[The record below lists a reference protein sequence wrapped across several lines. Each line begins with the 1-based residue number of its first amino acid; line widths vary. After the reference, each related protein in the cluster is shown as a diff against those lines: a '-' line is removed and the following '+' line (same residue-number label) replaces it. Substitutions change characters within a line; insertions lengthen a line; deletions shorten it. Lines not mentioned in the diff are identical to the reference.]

1 MNQYK
6 PMLAQS
12 IEHSFDDPVW
22 IYEIKWDGIRALA
35 YVGDTLSV
43 KSRNDKEL
51 LNNFPELNELSTLT
65 SNVVLDGEII
75 VFKEGHPD
83 FQEVARRNQLSN
95 PLEIN
100 EARIKNPATYIVF
113 DILEK
118 QEASLIDEP
127 LEKRLK
133 ILNNSVKQGKYVV
146 ISNPIRE
153 HGIQYYEI
161 AVKRD
166 LEGIIAKK
174 LSSTY
179 QPGTRSYDWLK
190 IKRVK
195 SCDCVIFGYTIGE
208 GAREDT
214 FGALLLGLYDEGK
227 PVYVGRVGTG
237 LTDSDLK
244 ELKKSLDKLKIEEKW
259 FDEPDIPIKS
269 IWVKPELVIEVG
281 YQEVTKDNRLRAP
294 RLLGFR
300 NDKPPELCSIIQIKP
315 QKLEEYY
322 TKRDFTISPE
332 PTGGYTKGEGNS
344 FVIQEHRSR
353 LTHWDFRL
361 ERDGVLVSWAV
372 PKGVPMVNT
381 EKHLAIQTEDH
392 PLEYAG
398 FEGTIPVGQY
408 GAGKVEIWDKGF
420 YSPVKW
426 LDDKIE
432 VVLAGKRLKG
442 RYELILINKEKNE
455 WLFFKKLE

>member
-1 MNQYK
+1 M
-6 PMLAQS
+6 
-12 IEHSFDDPVW
+12 
-22 IYEIKWDGIRALA
+22 
-35 YVGDTLSV
+35 
-43 KSRNDKEL
+43 
-51 LNNFPELNELSTLT
+51 
-65 SNVVLDGEII
+65 
-75 VFKEGHPD
+75 
-83 FQEVARRNQLSN
+83 
-95 PLEIN
+95 
-100 EARIKNPATYIVF
+100 
-113 DILEK
+113 
-118 QEASLIDEP
+118 
-127 LEKRLK
+127 
-133 ILNNSVKQGKYVV
+133 
-146 ISNPIRE
+146 
-153 HGIQYYEI
+153 
-161 AVKRD
+161 
-166 LEGIIAKK
+166 
-174 LSSTY
+174 
-179 QPGTRSYDWLK
+179 
-190 IKRVK
+190 
-195 SCDCVIFGYTIGE
+195 
-208 GAREDT
+208 
-214 FGALLLGLYDEGK
+214 
-227 PVYVGRVGTG
+227 
-237 LTDSDLK
+237 
-244 ELKKSLDKLKIEEKW
+244 
-259 FDEPDIPIKS
+259 
-269 IWVKPELVIEVG
+269 WVKPELVIEVG